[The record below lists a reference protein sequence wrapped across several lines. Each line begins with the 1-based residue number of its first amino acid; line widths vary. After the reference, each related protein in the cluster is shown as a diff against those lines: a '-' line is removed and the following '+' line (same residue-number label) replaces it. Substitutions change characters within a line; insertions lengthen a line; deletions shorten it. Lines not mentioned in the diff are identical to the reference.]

1 MRKASTQGDQKRKT
15 LRRALGLAIQ
25 SAEMGLREL
34 REQIGLSQSDVAK
47 LVGVGVST
55 VSKWEAGHDRPTQAH
70 RRKLARLY
78 RVDVEQLGLG

>member
-1 MRKASTQGDQKRKT
+1 
-15 LRRALGLAIQ
+15 
-25 SAEMGLREL
+25 MGLREL

-47 LVGVGVST
+47 LVGTTVQT
-55 VSKWEAGHDRPTQAH
+55 VSRWENGHDRPTMAH